1 MNGKLVEISN
11 VTKNYRRDAFDIKVL
26 TGVSL
31 DVTKGEFVAL
41 MGPSGSGKST
51 LLNLL
56 AGIDRPTSGQIHVA
70 GQYLGVL
77 NDSQLAGWRHRNVGF
92 VFQFYHLIPVL
103 TAFENLE
110 LPLTLTKLS
119 RADRR
124 KKVDLALRVVG
135 LSDRKD
141 HYPRQLSGG
150 QEQRVAIARA
160 IVTDPRLVLADEPTG
175 DLDANSA
182 REILDLL
189 AQLNEEFDKTIVMVT
204 HDPRAAERAGRE
216 LHLDKG
222 RLTSATEH

>member
-1 MNGKLVEISN
+1 MPVKLVEVTG
-11 VTKNYRRDAFDIKVL
+11 VTKNYRRDEFDVKVL
-26 TGVSL
+26 AGVSL
-31 DVTKGEFVAL
+31 DVTEGEFVAL

-70 GQYLGVL
+70 GQSLGVL

-119 RADRR
+119 RAQRR

-135 LSDRKD
+135 LTDRKD

-175 DLDANSA
+175 DLDANNA
-182 REILDLL
+182 QEILDLL
-189 AQLNEEFDKTIVMVT
+189 AQLNEEFGKTIIMVT
-204 HDPRAAERAGRE
+204 HDPRSAERAGRE

-222 RLTSATEH
+222 RLNSAARN